1 MGAGVSEYKI
11 GDEVI
16 ALAPGSFST
25 HVIAD
30 ASFVVPKPKRIGFA
44 EAAAFPLV
52 FLTAHFA
59 LHEVGRMRR
68 GERLLIHA
76 AAGGVGQAAVQLAQ
90 RAGVEIFATAG
101 TPREAGIFKVAGNP
115 ARHAFSLGRFCR

>member
-1 MGAGVSEYKI
+1 MRLGGECAGTVSHVGRRGADIES
-11 GDEVI
+11 GDEVV

-30 ASFVVPKPKRIGFA
+30 ASLVLPKPKHIGFA

-101 TPREAGIFKVAGNP
+101 APEKREF
-115 ARHAFSLGRFCR
+115 